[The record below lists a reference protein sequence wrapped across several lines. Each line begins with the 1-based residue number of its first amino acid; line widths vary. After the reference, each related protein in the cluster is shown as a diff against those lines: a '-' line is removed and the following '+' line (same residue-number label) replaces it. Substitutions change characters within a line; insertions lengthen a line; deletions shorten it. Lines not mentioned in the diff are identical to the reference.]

1 MTMRLVDSF
10 VKVAYDSASLNKSA
24 AMAKR
29 AFSLGGAMTG
39 IRNFAQNNP
48 ALATSLGT
56 GLVTGLASKASGGDF
71 LPAAAMGAGAGYLG
85 HKAGVLNIPGIGG
98 GQPTTATAAGGGPI
112 KMNNVTATGPT
123 EKPVTVP
130 TPRTVTATG
139 ATTPPLTLSPM

>member
-29 AFSLGGAMTG
+29 AFMGGALQGLKT
-39 IRNFAQNNP
+39 FATKNP

-85 HKAGVLNIPGIGG
+85 QKAGVLNIPGIGG

-130 TPRTVTATG
+130 TPRTVTG
-139 ATTPPLTLSPM
+139 NPTPSITLSTM

>member
-39 IRNFAQNNP
+39 IKNFAQNNP

-56 GLVTGLASKASGGDF
+56 GLVTGLVSKASGGDF
-71 LPAAAMGAGAGYLG
+71 LPAAAMGTGAGYLG

-98 GQPTTATAAGGGPI
+98 GQPTTVSSGTGGPVSV
-112 KMNNVTATGPT
+112 NNVTATGPT
-123 EKPVTVP
+123 GNAVPVRAS
-130 TPRTVTATG
+130 RTVTG
-139 ATTPPLTLSPM
+139 NPMPSITLSTM